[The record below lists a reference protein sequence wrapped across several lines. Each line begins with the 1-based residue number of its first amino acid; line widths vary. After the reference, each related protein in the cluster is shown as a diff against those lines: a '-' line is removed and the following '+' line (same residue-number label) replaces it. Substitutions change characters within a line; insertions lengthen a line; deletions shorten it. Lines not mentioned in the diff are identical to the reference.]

1 MQHYPE
7 TTWETL
13 SEEYRLS
20 PFFNLDRAVASFAER
35 QGANQSTN
43 IDAIDVSTSNDDTIE
58 NATFQDLARPKTFN
72 SSLKAAAVA
81 CRELT
86 GLIVNCTHLCQN
98 INALDHLS
106 NMLEEARAYIS
117 GNIYTDGNL
126 ALEIDTSSRKRKAR
140 QQQGSSRKKKPKSS
154 LKISKTTSKTK
165 RVGVAAEKRK
175 QPIRVQRQNQNEYNQ
190 TIVID
195 GHTSLPSEDSISI
208 QPPTAEST
216 SDKSHPPEHVKFRD
230 PICAVVGEGETVI
243 NASHPP
249 KHVEFRDPIC
259 TVMGEE
265 DIVIKND
272 TRSGITL
279 NVEGYQINQNSLDDL
294 DSELPD
300 EDRNVGFLTTASIT
314 SIFCDLIDPLDP
326 FPTHNYLDKFDVH
339 VKHKLKEVIEMT
351 ELQGNARRLGFTH
364 RHYLTVKDSINN
376 SKLQATLDKMM
387 SQNMN
392 SGTRYFKDVLF
403 VEAEILVVS
412 HIKKIIVPEADR
424 LLHPLPSLK
433 R

>member
-1 MQHYPE
+1 MHHYPE

-43 IDAIDVSTSNDDTIE
+43 IDAIDVSTSNDDTVE

-72 SSLKAAAVA
+72 SSLKAAAVH
-81 CRELT
+81 
-86 GLIVNCTHLCQN
+86 NN
-98 INALDHLS
+98 HLS

-165 RVGVAAEKRK
+165 RVGIAAEKRK

-190 TIVID
+190 TTVID
-195 GHTSLPSEDSISI
+195 GHASLPSEDSTSI

-216 SDKSHPPEHVKFRD
+216 SDASHPPEHVEFRD

-243 NASHPP
+243 SKILA
-249 KHVEFRDPIC
+249 
-259 TVMGEE
+259 
-265 DIVIKND
+265 IVNYDQMQNIMLLIKQSIKLLMFSNIKN
-272 TRSGITL
+272 G
-279 NVEGYQINQNSLDDL
+279 
-294 DSELPD
+294 
-300 EDRNVGFLTTASIT
+300 
-314 SIFCDLIDPLDP
+314 
-326 FPTHNYLDKFDVH
+326 
-339 VKHKLKEVIEMT
+339 
-351 ELQGNARRLGFTH
+351 
-364 RHYLTVKDSINN
+364 
-376 SKLQATLDKMM
+376 
-387 SQNMN
+387 
-392 SGTRYFKDVLF
+392 
-403 VEAEILVVS
+403 
-412 HIKKIIVPEADR
+412 
-424 LLHPLPSLK
+424 
-433 R
+433 